1 MTLRQ
6 GIAKALEERRQ
17 MMRLN
22 RIEMK
27 TADEKYRKW
36 LEAENRRH
44 GAEII
49 RLENQLMT
57 S

>member
-1 MTLRQ
+1 MTLRKL
-6 GIAKALEERRQ
+6 ISEAINERRQ

-22 RIEMK
+22 RAEMRG
-27 TADEKYRKW
+27 ADEKTKQW

-49 RLENQLMT
+49 RLENQLLT